1 MFKFFIQ
8 GAPLKEQG
16 NSIALL
22 LFRVFAGIL
31 IMTHGWAKI
40 QNFEAYSQGFADPIG
55 LGVQLS
61 LILAIGSEFVAAI
74 FLILGLLSRLAILP
88 LMFTMGVAVFVVH
101 GADPLG
107 VKEMALLYLGIF
119 TVLLLLGPGNYSLDR
134 LLFKNKK

>member
-16 NSIALL
+16 TSTALL

-55 LGVQLS
+55 LGVKLS
-61 LILAIGSEFVAAI
+61 LILAIGAEFVAAI
-74 FLILGLLSRLAILP
+74 FLILGLLSRLAVLP

>member
-16 NSIALL
+16 TSVALF

-55 LGVQLS
+55 LGAQLS
-61 LILAIGSEFVAAI
+61 LILAIGAEFVAAI
-74 FLILGLLSRLAILP
+74 FLILGLLSRLAVLP

>member
-16 NSIALL
+16 TSVALF

-55 LGVQLS
+55 LGAQLS
-61 LILAIGSEFVAAI
+61 LILAIGAEFGASLFFV
-74 FLILGLLSRLAILP
+74 LGLLTRLALLP
-88 LMFTMGVAVFVVH
+88 IIFTMGVAFFVIH
-101 GADPLG
+101 GADPFA
-107 VKEMALLYLGIF
+107 VKELALLYLGIF
-119 TVLLLLGPGNYSLDR
+119 TALLLLGPGDYSLDK
-134 LLFKNKK
+134 LLFKNKQ

>member
-16 NSIALL
+16 TSIALL
-22 LFRVFAGIL
+22 LFRVFAAVL

-40 QNFEAYSQGFADPIG
+40 QNFETYSQGFADPIG
-55 LGVQLS
+55 LGTQLS
-61 LILAIGSEFVAAI
+61 LILAIGAEFVAAI
-74 FLILGLLSRLAILP
+74 FLILGLLSRLAVLP
-88 LMFTMGVAVFVVH
+88 LMFTMGVAAFVVH

-119 TVLLLLGPGNYSLDR
+119 TVLFLLGPGNYSLDR

>member
-16 NSIALL
+16 ASVALF